1 MKEIPKI
8 RTFKTDAEIFIKE
21 KNLSRLDITRSAY
34 AAGEEG
40 PARPAGGLAEKLK
53 LGLDWKKITYSA
65 LAVLI
70 IALAGYFVFKLFF
83 AAPTE
88 PQPEAPKPAAAS
100 FLPVEDKK
108 ELVFS
113 KSDPGSLIS
122 ALLDEKQKGLRFDT
136 VIYFPFGMTSQDFVA
151 LLSWNP
157 PAGFADNLNPDF
169 NTLIAYGQASS
180 DLAIIFKARGF
191 ERALASLLEWEHTIW
206 FDWKPFLAE
215 EDIKNIA
222 RFSWA
227 DDIIKNNDARVL
239 KNGPPSAAGG
249 GGGKIILGY
258 AIFNKQYVII
268 STSREALATILERL
282 IALPPR

>member
-1 MKEIPKI
+1 MTDEKEIPKI
-8 RTFKTDAEIFIKE
+8 RTLKTDAEIFIKE
-21 KNLSRLDITRSAY
+21 KKLSQLDIARSAY
-34 AAGEEG
+34 TAGG
-40 PARPAGGLAEKLK
+40 GLARPAGGLAEKIK

-65 LAVLI
+65 LAALI
-70 IALAGYFVFKLFF
+70 IALAGYFFFKLFF
-83 AAPTE
+83 AAPQE
-88 PQPEAPKPAAAS
+88 PQPESPKPAAS
-100 FLPVEDKK
+100 FLQVEDKK

-113 KSDPGSLIS
+113 KSNPGSLIS
-122 ALLDEKQKGLRFDT
+122 ALLNEKQKGLRFDT
-136 VIYFPFGMTSQDFVA
+136 IIYFPFRMTSKDFIA

-157 PAGFADNLNPDF
+157 PAGFSDNLNPDF
-169 NTLIAYGQASS
+169 NTLIVYEQASS
-180 DLAIIFKARGF
+180 DLAIIFKAKSF
-191 ERALASLLEWEHTIW
+191 ERALAALLEWERTIW

-239 KNGPPSAAGG
+239 KNGPPT

-258 AIFNKQYVII
+258 SIFNKQYVII
-268 STSREALATILERL
+268 STSREALSTILDRL